1 MRTRSKTKRT
11 RENLNRLPREV
22 EATLPSWVKCTDP
35 IPREI
40 LEEVR
45 STVTTWMKNVRN
57 YVEET
62 ETYILNDEHTPPE
75 IVDEGWAFFVGRIYC
90 PDPYIYSSYIH
101 SYAEGV
107 GRFATSS
114 DDLPVRTAIGPY
126 RGKVIHTGWS
136 RFIRRMIL
144 SDVNIIH
151 RQPNAAD
158 GRAAAFDGFESSA
171 EDFEV
176 TDIFVGSREENLPGR
191 RRRGVASRRG
201 MLRLTVQFHYRLS
214 SEIKDEICSKLESAV
229 RALKSRISR
238 ICGINELERRTVP
251 SQKLQN
257 Y

>member
-1 MRTRSKTKRT
+1 MRTRSKTKKI
-11 RENLNRLPREV
+11 RENVRRLPHEL

-45 STVTTWMKNVRN
+45 STVMTWMKNVRN

-62 ETYILNDEHTPPE
+62 ETYILNDEHTPQE
-75 IVDEGWAFFVGRIYC
+75 IVDEGWAFEWARDLC
-90 PDPYIYSSYIH
+90 QDPRVRYSGDTH
-101 SYAEGV
+101 RYAEGV
-107 GRFATSS
+107 
-114 DDLPVRTAIGPY
+114 IY
-126 RGKVIHTGWS
+126 YTGWS

-151 RQPNAAD
+151 RRTHYE
-158 GRAAAFDGFESSA
+158 GEA

-176 TDIFVGSREENLPGR
+176 TDIVVGSREENNPGR
-191 RRRGVASRRG
+191 GSSRR
-201 MLRLTVQFHYRLS
+201 MLRLAVEFHDRLS
-214 SEIKDEICSKLESAV
+214 SEIKDEICSKLASAL

>member
-1 MRTRSKTKRT
+1 MCTAK
-11 RENLNRLPREV
+11 V
-22 EATLPSWVKCTDP
+22 VIATVLA
-35 IPREI
+35 
-40 LEEVR
+40 
-45 STVTTWMKNVRN
+45 
-57 YVEET
+57 T
-62 ETYILNDEHTPPE
+62 E
-75 IVDEGWAFFVGRIYC
+75 
-90 PDPYIYSSYIH
+90 PDH

-151 RQPNAAD
+151 RHPSN
-158 GRAAAFDGFESSA
+158 AAAFDGFESSA

-176 TDIFVGSREENLPGR
+176 TDIFVGSREEN
-191 RRRGVASRRG
+191 ASRRG
-201 MLRLTVQFHYRLS
+201 MLRLTVQFHDRLS

-238 ICGINELERRTVP
+238 ICGINELERRVSLAP
-251 SQKLQN
+251 EAV
-257 Y
+257 